1 MEAIFER
8 YLRDHFGRE
17 GSGASLARRI
27 YVNMWESEVSP
38 LARQVMEAVP
48 GTYIKGYIALGNQQ
62 RLPLDV
68 VVKGVDAADAQHNL
82 ERAVALLT
90 ELGTSAGRQVTG

>member
-1 MEAIFER
+1 MWESDVAP
-8 YLRDHFGRE
+8 
-17 GSGASLARRI
+17 LARR
-27 YVNMWESEVSP
+27 
-38 LARQVMEAVP
+38 VMDAVP

-68 VVKGVDAADAQHNL
+68 VVKGPNESDAQEKL

-90 ELGTSAGRQVTG
+90 ELVAGAGRQVTG